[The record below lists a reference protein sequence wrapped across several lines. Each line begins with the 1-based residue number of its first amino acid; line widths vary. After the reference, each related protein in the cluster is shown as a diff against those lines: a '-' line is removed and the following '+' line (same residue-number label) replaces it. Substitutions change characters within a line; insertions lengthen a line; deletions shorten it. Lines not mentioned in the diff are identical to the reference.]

1 MKARHCAA
9 HASALPAKR
18 YTSGYGAWYTPG
30 MNGPNPRRWMALLA
44 VSDSDPSDR
53 PWNAPRNAI
62 TPWRFVKYLDSLI
75 AASVVSVPEFA
86 KNVRTSPSIGAMDA
100 SSCARRTCGS

>member
-1 MKARHCAA
+1 MK
-9 HASALPAKR
+9 
-18 YTSGYGAWYTPG
+18 
-30 MNGPNPRRWMALLA
+30 GPNPRRWIALLA

-100 SSCARRTCGS
+100 SSCARRTCGSEEKVGPHMWMDFFRRFGAAGT